1 MNIET
6 ANRLCNLRKQHN
18 LSQEQLAEKIGVS
31 RQAVSKWE
39 RGEASPDTDNLIA
52 LAQIYNVSIDEILM
66 GKKSNTVC
74 DTSFNKEDD
83 DDDPTDIPKQDMNN
97 NKSENND
104 NQKTKDSDNNY
115 KEGKTKV
122 SFKNGIHVDDGG
134 DHVHIG
140 WDGIHVQDS
149 DGTQVH
155 IDGNGVFVDEKGD
168 TKIYTDEYGHIFGK
182 NEHRSPATI
191 ILNNI
196 CIPIIAVIIFLVWG
210 FCFNGWGIA
219 WLVFLALPL
228 YNSMIEAIEKRKLS
242 EFCYPILV
250 VILYLALGLS
260 LNLWHPAWVLFLTI
274 PVFYGI
280 CGAFKELSKA
290 KKKY

>member
-39 RGEASPDTDNLIA
+39 RAEASPDTDNLIT
-52 LAQIYNVSIDEILM
+52 LAQIYNVSIDEILI
-66 GKKSNTVC
+66 GKKSNTTC
-74 DTSFNKEDD
+74 DISSNKENDD
-83 DDDPTDIPKQDMNN
+83 SADTPEQNINN
-97 NKSENND
+97 SKSEN
-104 NQKTKDSDNNY
+104 DNNKKTNSAENSY
-115 KEGKTKV
+115 TKV

-140 WDGIHVQDS
+140 WDGIHVHDS

-155 IDGNGVFVDEKGD
+155 IGSNGVFVDENGDSKAFTDENAHIFYKDED
-168 TKIYTDEYGHIFGK
+168 TKK
-182 NEHRSPATI
+182 SPLSI

-196 CIPIIAVIIFLVWG
+196 CAPIITVIVFLIWG
-210 FCFNGWGIA
+210 FCFNGWDAA
-219 WLVFLALPL
+219 WLVFLILPL
-228 YNSMIEAIEKRKLS
+228 YYSVIEAIEKRKLS
-242 EFCYPILV
+242 KFGYPILV
-250 VILYLALGLS
+250 VIVYLALGLCFH
-260 LNLWHPAWVLFLTI
+260 LWHPAWILFLTI
-274 PVFYGI
+274 PVFYNI

-290 KKKY
+290 KQKG